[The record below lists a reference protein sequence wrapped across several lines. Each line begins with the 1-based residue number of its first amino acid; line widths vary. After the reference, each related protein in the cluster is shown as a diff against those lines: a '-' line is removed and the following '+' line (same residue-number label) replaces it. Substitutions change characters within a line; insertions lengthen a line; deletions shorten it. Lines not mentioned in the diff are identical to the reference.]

1 MWITFAI
8 VAGFFAATVA
18 MAYFAVQDREE
29 SMEREERHG
38 REDGAVAAWLEGAH
52 RREP

>member
-8 VAGFFAATVA
+8 VASFFAATVA
-18 MAYFAVQDREE
+18 MAYFVVRDREE
-29 SMEREERHG
+29 SAEREERRG
-38 REDGAVAAWLEGAH
+38 RDDAAIGWVEGAH